1 MIRTTID
8 RSASDPD
15 FVLVTAPPVVAAVA
29 GAVVVIAE
37 AAVVTAEA
45 AVVVTGCVSPPK
57 LAKHTLELAWPQQ
70 LSTRVCPILV
80 QNWHTPSTSC

>member
-1 MIRTTID
+1 MVRTTAD

-15 FVLVTAPPVVAAVA
+15 FVLVAVA
-29 GAVVVIAE
+29 P
-37 AAVVTAEA
+37 VTAVDIAVGAMTEG
-45 AVVVTGCVSPPK
+45 AVVVTGCASPPK

-70 LSTRVCPILV
+70 VSTLVCPRLV